1 MGYACMLFFAFLVAV
16 GVVAYIVGSF
26 LPDRHTVARS
36 QVIPQP
42 PENIWAVLTDHA
54 QAPSWNPMVLS
65 AEKQPDNN
73 GNQVW
78 LETYKGNQK
87 MTLETKEFD
96 PPRRLVRMI
105 TDIGLPFSG
114 RWIYDIAQLKEGG
127 SKVTITEHG
136 EIKNAFARLYF
147 RFAMSPT
154 ATIDKYLEALAT
166 KFGTPVNI
174 TS

>member
-1 MGYACMLFFAFLVAV
+1 MGYLCGLFFAFIVVVLVLAFVV
-16 GVVAYIVGSF
+16 GNF

-42 PENIWAVLTDHA
+42 PENIWAVISDHA

-65 AEKQPDNN
+65 AEKQPDND
-73 GNQVW
+73 GNPVW
-78 LETYKGNQK
+78 LETYKNNQK

-105 TDIGLPFSG
+105 TDVGLPFSG
-114 RWIYDIAQLKEGG
+114 RWVYDIAQLKEGG

-136 EIKNAFARLYF
+136 EVKNPFFRLYARLI
-147 RFAMSPT
+147 MSPT

-166 KFGTPVNI
+166 KFGAPVNI